1 MEIELEDILEMG
13 RQVGLDDV
21 GVAEATCLTE
31 QMPFMEQW
39 LQEGRNGSMDY
50 MQRNQD
56 KRLDPRLLVPGTRT
70 IVSVVI
76 SYYKEDKQPS
86 GAPYIA
92 MSGLSERDYH
102 EVLKEKLKALED
114 LLVAKYTDEI
124 VDSELQH
131 IFCDSAPVLE
141 RAWAVRAR
149 LGVIGKNRQ
158 FLHPRFGSYVHLGE
172 LFLKWE
178 VKRPSKYPLKGDFI
192 EHGGHVFNPCEGCD
206 KCLRA
211 CPTKAITEAGIDAR
225 RCVSYLTIERKE
237 ELPAEHAG
245 KPYMTLYGCDNCQ
258 KVCPV
263 NQALVP
269 NLHPELAANPELL
282 KKTKEDWEQTSRKQ
296 KTRLLRRLAK

>member
-1 MEIELEDILEMG
+1 MKIALSDIREMA
-13 RQVGLDDV
+13 RQVGFDDV
-21 GVAEATCLTE
+21 GVAEAMCLSE
-31 QMPFMEQW
+31 QVPFLEHW
-39 LQEGRNGSMDY
+39 LQEGRNGSMEY

-70 IVSVVI
+70 IVSVVL
-76 SYYKEDKQPS
+76 SYYKEDKQPQ

-92 MSGLSERDYH
+92 MSGLSQRDYH
-102 EVLKEKLKALED
+102 EVVKEKLKALEA
-114 LLVAKYTDEI
+114 LLTNKYTDEI

-141 RAWAVRAR
+141 RAWAIRAG
-149 LGVIGKNRQ
+149 LGAIGKNRQ

-172 LFLKWE
+172 LFLRADVEKE
-178 VKRPSKYPLKGDFI
+178 GETGSTGAKFS
-192 EHGGHVFNPCEGCD
+192 PCEDCD

-237 ELPAEHAG
+237 ELPAEHVG

-263 NQALVP
+263 NQSLVP
-269 NLHPELAANPELL
+269 DLHPELAANHELL
-282 KKTKEDWEQTSRKQ
+282 AKTKEDWEQTSRKQ
-296 KTRLLRRLAK
+296 KSRLLRRLAK